1 MYLDSPFGYKIF
13 PHDDQMTVNWL
24 CTQSKQ
30 FDAINTKGNHV
41 WIIVHKA
48 DDIVIVKEA
57 LEDRGYNNIQQVYW
71 VKTDHY
77 VEGPVHRLTPTVE
90 TVSFG
95 CIPNAAAIHWN
106 VDKDPRK
113 RPNVFTHPSLLT
125 LTKDTAGN
133 IINKT
138 EKPPALAQ
146 FLLGMFCKPGGTVL
160 IIGTGAGGCVK
171 GALQAGLN
179 VIGVENDE
187 KQYNQLY
194 SEMNS
199 WVAGHQKA
207 KDEVKAKSEKVKK
220 PSEPPAAAKADKKGD
235 AAAPTKPVVVIAA
248 TQEGKCFSCD
258 EAGTDVDPLGKCT
271 RCGKL
276 NHTKECMVE
285 IADEDGNHAGIYCG
299 GCKEKQF
306 GEEGDKQKTI

>member
-1 MYLDSPFGYKIF
+1 MYLDGPFGYKIF
-13 PHDDQMTVNWL
+13 PNDDQMTVNWL

-48 DDIVIVKEA
+48 DDMVIVKEA
-57 LEDRGYNNIQQVYW
+57 LEDRGYNNIQQIYW
-71 VKTDHY
+71 VKENHY

-90 TVSFG
+90 VVSFG

-113 RPNVFTHPSLLT
+113 RPNVFYHPSLLT
-125 LTKDTAGN
+125 LTRDTSGN

-138 EKPPALAQ
+138 EKPPAFAQ
-146 FLLGMFCKPGGTVL
+146 FLLSMFCKPGGTVL

-187 KQYNQLY
+187 KQYNQLF
-194 SEMNS
+194 SELNS
-199 WVAGHQKA
+199 WVAGHQKV
-207 KDEVKAKSEKVKK
+207 KDELKAKSEKVKK
-220 PSEPPAAAKADKKGD
+220 PSEPPIGKAEKKGEAD
-235 AAAPTKPVVVIAA
+235 VPTKPGMVIAA
-248 TQEGKCFSCD
+248 TEEGKCFSCD
-258 EAGTDVDPLGKCT
+258 EPGKEDNPLEECT
-271 RCGKL
+271 GCGKM
-276 NHTKECMVE
+276 NHEKECMEE
-285 IADEDGNHAGIYCG
+285 IADEEGNHAGIYCG
-299 GCKEKQF
+299 GCKERVF
-306 GEEGDKQKTI
+306 GEDSGRLKSI